1 MSHVVAQL
9 LKRGRSL
16 LALRRI
22 FEKLKDA
29 SDVIRKRALEI
40 RRDFKDNF
48 PTRLLRPFDWPFTN
62 GREFKFKKFCLL
74 NLAPVATGLT
84 LGLVF

>member
-1 MSHVVAQL
+1 MSHVVMQL
-9 LKRGRSL
+9 LKRGRSFQ
-16 LALRRI
+16 ALRII

-48 PTRLLRPFDWPFTN
+48 PIRL
-62 GREFKFKKFCLL
+62 FKSF
-74 NLAPVATGLT
+74 N
-84 LGLVF
+84 